1 MRCST
6 RHVVILGL
14 AGVLVSLWPALAAAH
29 DHPEKHTH
37 LTMTNQPRTAMSWYR
52 DIVYD
57 RTYADP
63 DRVSLDIYVPDPV
76 RERMPVVLFVHGGGF
91 RSSDKAYYKDLG
103 SKPDWLTRDMGA
115 IFIPMNFRFLPDG
128 GYPNSVQDV
137 ANALAWI
144 HDNIAAYGGDPD
156 RIVVLA
162 HATGI
167 FSGALAVTDEQFLR
181 KAGKSLDLVKGFIGV
196 DGGFFDVSSGT
207 GFMRN
212 LLPSATLEQLRA
224 ASPIHQ
230 IARGKA
236 IPPALILYGG
246 QGGDVGPQSEAFAAA
261 LRQNGFMGTAIE
273 MFSKD
278 HFTVNEDIG
287 IPGDETTIA
296 VARFL
301 RSIGMGTTPEAQPA
315 SGR

>member
-1 MRCST
+1 MGGSKRA
-6 RHVVILGL
+6 VVIL
-14 AGVLVSLWPALAAAH
+14 VVSVMSWLWPGTGTAH
-29 DHPEKHTH
+29 DHPQKHTH
-37 LTMTNQPRTAMSWYR
+37 LTMTNQPRTAMAWYR

-57 RTYADP
+57 RTYKDP
-63 DRVSLDIYVPDPV
+63 ERVSLDIYVPDPV

-103 SKPDWLTRDMGA
+103 NKPDWLTRDLGA

-137 ANALAWI
+137 ANAVAWI
-144 HDNIAAYGGDPD
+144 HDNIAAYGGDPEK
-156 RIVVLA
+156 IVVLA

-167 FSGALAVTDEQFLR
+167 VAGGLVATDEQFLR

-196 DGGFFDVSSGT
+196 DGAFFDVTPPG

-212 LLPSATLEQLRA
+212 LLPSASAEQLRA

-230 IARGKA
+230 LARGKK

-261 LRQNGFMGTAIE
+261 LRANGLRGTAIE

-278 HFTVNEDIG
+278 HFTVNEHIG

-301 RSIGMGTTPEAQPA
+301 QSIGVVSTPQPQPA
-315 SGR
+315 GGR

>member
-1 MRCST
+1 MRGST
-6 RHVVILGL
+6 HSVAIISLLGTMC
-14 AGVLVSLWPALAAAH
+14 GLWPGVSAAH
-29 DHPEKHTH
+29 DHPQKHTH
-37 LTMTNQPRTAMSWYR
+37 LTMTNQPRTAMTWYR
-52 DIVYD
+52 DVVYD
-57 RTYADP
+57 RTYKDP
-63 DRVSLDIYVPDPV
+63 DRVSLDVYVPDPV

-103 SKPDWLTRDMGA
+103 NKPDWLTRDLGA

-137 ANALAWI
+137 ANAVAWI
-144 HDNIAAYGGDPD
+144 HDNIAAYGGDPEK
-156 RIVVLA
+156 IVVMA
-162 HATGI
+162 HATGVL
-167 FSGALAVTDEQFLR
+167 SGGLAVTDEQFLR
-181 KAGKSLDLVKGFIGV
+181 NAKKSLDLVKGFIGV
-196 DGGFFDVSSGT
+196 DGAFFDITAGAGVARTLFPT
-207 GFMRN
+207 GG
-212 LLPSATLEQLRA
+212 AAQLRG

-230 IARGKA
+230 IARGKK
-236 IPPALILYGG
+236 IPPTLILYGG

-261 LRQNGFMGTAIE
+261 LRNNGFKGTAIE

-301 RSIGMGTTPEAQPA
+301 QQIGVVSLPA
-315 SGR
+315 APPAAR

>member
-1 MRCST
+1 MRGSQ
-6 RHVVILGL
+6 RSVVMFVV
-14 AGVLVSLWPALAAAH
+14 GVLASLWPGMSLAH
-29 DHPEKHTH
+29 DHPQKHTH

-52 DIVYD
+52 DVVYD
-57 RTYADP
+57 GTYKDP

-103 SKPDWLTRDMGA
+103 NKPDWLTRDMGA
-115 IFIPMNFRFLPDG
+115 IFVPMNFRFLPDG

-144 HDNIAAYGGDPD
+144 HDNIAAYGGDPNK
-156 RIVVLA
+156 IVVLA

-167 FSGALAVTDEQFLR
+167 FSGGLVATDEQFLR

-196 DGGFFDVSSGT
+196 DGAFFDVTGAT

-212 LLPSATLEQLRA
+212 LLPSATPEQLRA
-224 ASPIHQ
+224 TSPIHQ
-230 IARGKA
+230 IAGGKK

-261 LRQNGFMGTAIE
+261 LRANGFKGTAIE

-301 RSIGMGTTPEAQPA
+301 QAIGVVGVPQSTSAG
-315 SGR
+315 GR